1 VKIKIGGASLEHDLR
16 RIEAVV
22 AHLTG
27 SGHLAVDALNSH
39 DPDMSL
45 AAASALAH
53 FGLWRF
59 EDICDPLDFGTHARI
74 AARYDP
80 PIAAG
85 EALFSAAEAELLGRY
100 AGLRPAH
107 DVLLFD
113 PVHCYGL
120 PGYLQIIERLT
131 ATGWPRHAF
140 WPHGCRLFSLH
151 LGAALGLGGAEVN
164 PLAFHPFHGPPAA
177 LPVTAGRIELPDVPG
192 TVSSSTTRH
201 GRHSDHCSRRPTD
214 RPGCGCTGI

>member
-1 VKIKIGGASLEHDLR
+1 MRRGGHARHGPLGRRSQDRPHAAGPIPGRPARAKRHHPARARVRSVGYPYPDDDIAALSDEIRQFVDLGFTHVKIKIGGASLEHDLR

-59 EDICDPLDFGTHARI
+59 EDICAPPHFGTHARI

-85 EALFSAAEAELLGRY
+85 EALFSAAEAELLG
-100 AGLRPAH
+100 
-107 DVLLFD
+107 
-113 PVHCYGL
+113 
-120 PGYLQIIERLT
+120 
-131 ATGWPRHAF
+131 
-140 WPHGCRLFSLH
+140 
-151 LGAALGLGGAEVN
+151 
-164 PLAFHPFHGPPAA
+164 
-177 LPVTAGRIELPDVPG
+177 
-192 TVSSSTTRH
+192 
-201 GRHSDHCSRRPTD
+201 
-214 RPGCGCTGI
+214 